1 MSQEIEKLSIIKV
14 SEKGRSSQDDIV
26 VRELPLTVILNKR
39 ELTTI
44 PCSPSNLNYLA
55 VGFLLASG
63 LIAGKEA
70 IKEIAVDERKG
81 VVRVE
86 AEETSRSTDGPSSRQ
101 RVESDIEISAAEVL
115 ALIDEFIQR
124 SEVFK
129 ATGGVHSAAL
139 CDRESILVFSEDISR
154 HNAIDKVFGQCILQ
168 AIPTVGRLII
178 TSGRLSSE
186 IVLKVAKRNV
196 PLLISKAAP
205 TDLGVRLASE
215 LGITLIGFARGKR
228 MNVYANEW
236 RVKGG

>member
-1 MSQEIEKLSIIKV
+1 MNQETEKLSILRLT
-14 SEKGRSSQDDIV
+14 EEGRGRHKDV
-26 VRELPLTVILNKR
+26 VVKEFPLTIVFNAQ
-39 ELTTI
+39 ELTTLT
-44 PCSPSNLNYLA
+44 CSPTNLDYLA
-55 VGFLLASG
+55 VGFLLAEG

-86 AEETSRSTDGPSSRQ
+86 AEEASRSTDEPSARQ
-101 RVESDIEISAAEVL
+101 RAESDIEISAVEVL
-115 ALIDEFIQR
+115 VLIDEFIRR

>member
-1 MSQEIEKLSIIKV
+1 MNQETENLSILRV
-14 SEKGRSSQDDIV
+14 TEQGRGRHEDV
-26 VRELPLTVILNKR
+26 VVKELPLTIVFNEQ
-39 ELTTI
+39 ELTTLT
-44 PCSPSNLNYLA
+44 CSPTNLNYLA
-55 VGFLLASG
+55 VGFLLAEG

-81 VVRVE
+81 VVRIE
-86 AEETSRSTDGPSSRQ
+86 AEEASRSADEPSSKQ
-101 RVESDIEISAAEVL
+101 RVESDIEISANEAL

-139 CDRESILVFSEDISR
+139 CDKKKILVFSEDISR
-154 HNAIDKVFGQCILQ
+154 HNAIDKVFGHCILQ
-168 AIPTVGRLII
+168 AIPTVERLII